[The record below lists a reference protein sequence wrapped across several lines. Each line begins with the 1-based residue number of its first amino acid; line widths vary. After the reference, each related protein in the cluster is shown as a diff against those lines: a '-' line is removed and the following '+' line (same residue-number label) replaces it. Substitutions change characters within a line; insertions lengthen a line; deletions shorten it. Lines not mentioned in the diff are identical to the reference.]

1 LRGAGRLLY
10 PILFAVSL
18 VFGIAAMGAGQ
29 YQARDLAIVSAMVAL
44 ATALTLVLVLA
55 VTRLVDRSDRAL
67 PLGAALTMVLVAWFF
82 YYEPAQR
89 AAQEI
94 AWRLS
99 RDPVLVPLGL
109 LATVGLLVWLFRQPR
124 DRLVAVNAFMTRFGV
139 LLLLFVV
146 VQLAMS
152 GGPALRARRSV
163 LVRQLSEPLRVSSA
177 VPAVR
182 NQPKRDIYLVVL
194 DAHANSRVAREEMN
208 DHDTS
213 FEDSL
218 RTLGFTIPRAMHSN
232 YVETI
237 LSVPSL
243 LNSSHMTQ
251 LAQDAGVTTTSF
263 ALPRYLVENNRTARF
278 LRSRGYKYVLFPS
291 MWWMQSQHSPIA
303 DVEFN
308 PRPAPTIE
316 NELRRTELRQAV
328 VSSTLLRFR
337 RWNALNPSHEFRT
350 MEGLKRVPADPAP
363 TFAFA
368 HVLLPHPPYYLDAS
382 CHPVAHPITSD
393 QEDGSPAQRAAALA
407 QTRCVDRMV
416 LDLVTTLLR
425 DSPVPPVIVVVGDH
439 GSRFS
444 APKFAKH
451 PDSLP
456 TEFMRERFGAFGAF
470 YLPAGGDSAFTGSV
484 SLVNVMGNV
493 LRYYFG
499 VELAS
504 SPDDMYVSGDF
515 LYRFYQVDST
525 GYLGR

>member
-1 LRGAGRLLY
+1 MWWR
-10 PILFAVSL
+10 I
-18 VFGIAAMGAGQ
+18 
-29 YQARDLAIVSAMVAL
+29 AL
-44 ATALTLVLVLA
+44 A
-55 VTRLVDRSDRAL
+55 
-67 PLGAALTMVLVAWFF
+67 
-82 YYEPAQR
+82 
-89 AAQEI
+89 
-94 AWRLS
+94 
-99 RDPVLVPLGL
+99 
-109 LATVGLLVWLFRQPR
+109 
-124 DRLVAVNAFMTRFGV
+124 
-139 LLLLFVV
+139 
-146 VQLAMS
+146 
-152 GGPALRARRSV
+152 
-163 LVRQLSEPLRVSSA
+163 
-177 VPAVR
+177 
-182 NQPKRDIYLVVL
+182 
-194 DAHANSRVAREEMN
+194 
-208 DHDTS
+208 
-213 FEDSL
+213 
-218 RTLGFTIPRAMHSN
+218 
-232 YVETI
+232 
-237 LSVPSL
+237 
-243 LNSSHMTQ
+243 
-251 LAQDAGVTTTSF
+251 
-263 ALPRYLVENNRTARF
+263 RTARF

-291 MWWMQSQHSPIA
+291 MWWMQSQHSPLA
-303 DVEFN
+303 DVVFD
-308 PRPAPTIE
+308 PRPARTIE

-328 VSSTLLRFR
+328 VSSTLLRFW
-337 RWNALNPSHEFRT
+337 RWNWVDPGHEFRT

-368 HVLLPHPPYYLDAS
+368 HILLPHPPYYLDAS

-504 SPDDMYVSGDF
+504 SPDDMYVSGEF

>member
-1 LRGAGRLLY
+1 LRRSVRLLY

-29 YQARDLAIVSAMVAL
+29 YDARDLVIVSAMVAL
-44 ATALTLVLVLA
+44 ATSLTLVLVLA

-67 PLGAALTMVLVAWFF
+67 PLGATLTMVLVAWFF
-82 YYEPAQR
+82 YYGPAQR
-89 AAQEI
+89 AAENI
-94 AWRLS
+94 TWRFS
-99 RDPVLVPLGL
+99 RDAVLVPLGL
-109 LATVGLLVWLFRQPR
+109 LATVGLIVWLLRQPR
-124 DRLVAVNAFMTRFGV
+124 DRLVAANAFMTRFGV

-152 GGPALRARRSV
+152 GGPTPRARRSV
-163 LVRQLSEPLRVSSA
+163 LVRQLSEPLRVSSTF
-177 VPAVR
+177 PAVR
-182 NQPKRDIYLVVL
+182 NQPKRDIYLIVL
-194 DAHANSRVAREEMN
+194 DGHANSRVEREVMN
-208 DHDTS
+208 ADDTS

-232 YVETI
+232 YAQTI

-251 LAQDAGVTTTSF
+251 LAQDAGVANRSY
-263 ALPRYLVENNRTARF
+263 ALPKYLVENNRTARF
-278 LRSRGYKYVLFPS
+278 LRSRGYKYVFFPS
-291 MWWMQSQHSPIA
+291 MWWTHSQHSPIA
-303 DVEFN
+303 DVEFD

-337 RWNALNPSHEFRT
+337 RRNPLNPGHELRT

-368 HVLLPHPPYYLDAS
+368 HVLLPHIPYYLDAS
-382 CHPVAHPITSD
+382 CHPLAHPIVGE
-393 QEDGSPAQRAAALA
+393 QEDASPAQRAAYLA
-407 QTRCVDRMV
+407 QSRCIDRMT
-416 LDLVTTLLR
+416 LDVVTTLLR

-444 APKFAKH
+444 APKFAQH

-470 YLPAGGDSAFTGSV
+470 YLPAGGDSAFKGSV

-493 LRYYFG
+493 LRHYFG

-504 SPDDMYVSGDF
+504 SPDDMYVTGE
-515 LYRFYQVDST
+515 LPYRFYQVDST
-525 GYLGR
+525 GYLKR